1 LEIIPN
7 FQLGKL
13 LGASVRDDGVCF
25 RGDSLGVSE
34 RIPVCGC
41 VGEER
46 WSFAVDVKDSGEGRG
61 YYYPFYFAIWAC
73 SC

>member
-7 FQLGKL
+7 LQFGKL

-25 RGDSLGVSE
+25 RGDSLRVGE

-41 VGEER
+41 IGEER
-46 WSFAVDVKDSGEGRG
+46 WSFAVDVKDSGE
-61 YYYPFYFAIWAC
+61 
-73 SC
+73 